1 MRLNLTVPFVPDAK
15 ALRDRINSI
24 LGTLASR
31 LYSVDEK
38 ATISG
43 TSVSTTFT
51 EVSHSLGAV
60 PDFIHVEPQAQA
72 AWWVTVGDRKNWT
85 ATKVYLHFDTASVN
99 FTGYVARLE
108 E

>member
-1 MRLNLTVPFVPDAK
+1 MKLNLIVPFVPDAK
-15 ALRDRINSI
+15 ALRDRLNAV

-31 LYSVDEK
+31 LYAVDEK

-43 TSVSTTFT
+43 TSTSTYT

-60 PDFIHVEPQAQA
+60 PDYIHIEPQAQA

-99 FTGYVARLE
+99 FTGYVSRLE
-108 E
+108 Q